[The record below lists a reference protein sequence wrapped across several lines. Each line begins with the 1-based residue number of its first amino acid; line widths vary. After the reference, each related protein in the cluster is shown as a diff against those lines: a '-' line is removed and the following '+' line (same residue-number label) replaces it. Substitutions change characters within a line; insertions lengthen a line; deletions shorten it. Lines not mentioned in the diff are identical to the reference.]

1 MLKAFRHFMVRRTIM
16 AKIRNHAMNTYSN
29 YENFK
34 EIRTKTEARRQ
45 QENRPHEVLYF
56 HKVDDPYSHLTI
68 QCIEK
73 FKSSFNV
80 IIKKIADTYIF
91 EKRLTY
97 NELEQ
102 ECSAQLLLQETEWS
116 KTNLPQKLDEYK
128 NRTD

>member
-1 MLKAFRHFMVRRTIM
+1 
-16 AKIRNHAMNTYSN
+16 MNTYSN